1 MSGDLIPY
9 LPGGGLD
16 RDARRAGRQISRV
29 RAHAVVRQTAI
40 DAETDVAIAKVDA
53 VTAASGHSLGA
64 VVRVAQARRQLELIA
79 PEAAGDL
86 AFIAARHAMV
96 VGDVL
101 EDLARELRRR

>member
-1 MSGDLIPY
+1 MSDIVPY

-16 RDARRAGRQISRV
+16 RDARRAGRQISRI
-29 RAHAVVRQTAI
+29 RAGTVVRQSMV

-64 VVRVAQARRQLELIA
+64 VVRMAQARRQLEQIG

-86 AFIAARHAMV
+86 AFIAARHALV
-96 VGDVL
+96 VGDIL
-101 EDLARELRRR
+101 EDLSRELRRR